1 MTPWLSILI
10 PVYNVQGYL
19 IECLQSVVQ
28 QCDSEVE
35 VIVLDDRSTDGSSRL
50 LNEFSANSIH
60 PLKILQ
66 HSVNMGLSAARNT
79 LLESASGSYLWFI
92 DSDDVLADG
101 ALAQLKSIVENSSP
115 DLILCDYMIW
125 RPQDALT
132 QRRLKRESHVKG
144 FCGVPQTLLSNPS
157 ELFYGLY
164 RSGKMHSWS
173 KISKRSLW
181 SSLRFPEGK
190 YFEDMVTSPRLA
202 VEVETYYYCS
212 SVWIKYRQRQGS
224 ILATPS
230 VEKVKDMIDGVFGV
244 LPLWIS
250 KYPNLN
256 AASRFAFLCFSL
268 KLFRFCLKELD
279 KVVCVENVATIR
291 SDIRKRFYSAVG
303 MNKWQLCIAFLKRR
317 DLKRFLRTLVLL

>member
-1 MTPWLSILI
+1 
-10 PVYNVQGYL
+10 
-19 IECLQSVVQ
+19 
-28 QCDSEVE
+28 
-35 VIVLDDRSTDGSSRL
+35 
-50 LNEFSANSIH
+50 
-60 PLKILQ
+60 
-66 HSVNMGLSAARNT
+66 
-79 LLESASGSYLWFI
+79 
-92 DSDDVLADG
+92 
-101 ALAQLKSIVENSSP
+101 
-115 DLILCDYMIW
+115 
-125 RPQDALT
+125 
-132 QRRLKRESHVKG
+132 
-144 FCGVPQTLLSNPS
+144 
-157 ELFYGLY
+157 
-164 RSGKMHSWS
+164 MHSWS